1 MKKVVIIGSANLLNL
16 KIENLLLN
24 NGFQKVEIY
33 KNPSSLNIKRHTWED
48 AECFIIDLDHSETDL
63 VLMIKDLR
71 QHYAAKTIPII
82 SLSGN
87 SDLNSLKRA
96 IAAGCNEFLVKPFDM
111 SLLLARIY
119 KICVINKKT
128 FADDHQNDQN
138 NSDYTEMQNAE
149 QTTDSLKDK
158 EAFTLR
164 WVKDF
169 EVGIPLIDEE
179 HKELILHFNQMYL
192 LMKDGRGHE
201 YFEELLLFLKNYVAI
216 HFEHEEELQI
226 KAQYPD
232 YEKHKEMHLQFS
244 SKVYELEQEYSGKQ
258 ITDRDLI
265 HISIYIRDWL
275 YRHILI
281 EDNKVGKHIL
291 KSN

>member
-1 MKKVVIIGSANLLNL
+1 MKKAVIIGSANLLNL

-33 KNPSSLNIKRHTWED
+33 KNPSGLNVKRHTWED
-48 AECFIIDLDHSETDL
+48 TECFIIDLDHSETDL

-71 QHYAAKTIPII
+71 QHYAANTIPII

-128 FADDHQNDQN
+128 FADENQNDQN
-138 NSDYTEMQNAE
+138 SSDYTKMQNVE
-149 QTTDSLKDK
+149 QTADSVKDK
-158 EAFTLR
+158 DAFTLR

-179 HKELILHFNQMYL
+179 HKELILHFNQLYL

-216 HFEHEEELQI
+216 HFEHEEELQV

-232 YEKHKEMHLQFS
+232 YEDHKKMHLQFS